1 MRSLRLV
8 AGLLA
13 AAAGSASAQL
23 TTPQPTTKLLLL
35 PLQAKT
41 PADSAASIALMDAV
55 REKVGASARYKAYVV
70 PKAKLCEA
78 LKASDFTCDVLLDPS
93 QASLLARFL
102 NVNAYNAG
110 TFERAGG
117 TMTARVRIVD
127 IGSSGYAF
135 LITASTANPGTTT
148 ALAEQ
153 VAQRLNAIVRAGELA
168 RECND
173 RRQKGQLSQALESAR
188 KALQI
193 EPNLTAAHLC
203 IGTIYEAQRMPIDSQ
218 LAAAERATKGD
229 SLNATAW
236 ENVAHF
242 WQMKGDTLKAIDAFV
257 HELAG
262 EPHNTNLRLGIAEL
276 LRQHKQYPRAVQ
288 ILDEGLARAPGEQ
301 RLSDMKSRV
310 CIEGELWRCVLD
322 GFTAKVQADSS
333 VLADSS
339 FLKAAIGAAQSLPDT
354 GRLLFFSR
362 AAARHF
368 AKSGAFWKALGAAYA
383 MVGKTD
389 SSAWAYKNV
398 IAIDPNDLPSYL
410 AVGQAA
416 LAAAAYDTAKAR
428 QLQTAKDTVG
438 LLALRRAFVEP
449 LDTARVYV
457 TRALAL
463 SDSALKR
470 DSLAIVRG
478 GGRVDTARAYQA
490 RVSENGTLKLN
501 AAVILL
507 QGGSKVAQAGA
518 YDRAY
523 PWLDQTLQLVSP
535 STPADTLGPRQQIRV
550 QASFWY
556 GLASVAT
563 LSTPYGEMVKSKSC
577 ADAKAVHDRIARTK
591 EALILGSRVHA
602 PTMNAMLQN
611 LGRFEDQMPKVKQAF
626 KCRNF

>member
-1 MRSLRLV
+1 MRGLGLV
-8 AGLLA
+8 ASLMA

-23 TTPQPTTKLLLL
+23 TTPQPTTRLLLL

-102 NVNAYNAG
+102 NVNAYNTG

-135 LITASTANPGTTT
+135 LITASTANPGTTA

-153 VAQRLNAIVRAGELA
+153 ISQRLNAIIRAGELA

-229 SLNATAW
+229 SVNATAW
-236 ENVAHF
+236 ENVAHI
-242 WQMKGDTLKAIDAFV
+242 WQMKGDTLKAIDAFI

-262 EPHNTNLRLGIAEL
+262 EPYNTNLRLGIAEL

-288 ILDEGLARAPGEQ
+288 ILDEGLARSPGEQ
-301 RLSDMKSRV
+301 RFSDLKSRV

-333 VLADSS
+333 VLGDSS
-339 FLKAAIGAAQSLPDT
+339 FLKAAIGAAQALPDT
-354 GRLLFFSR
+354 QRFLFFSR

-368 AKSGAFWKALGAAYA
+368 AKSAAFWKTLGAAYV
-383 MVGKTD
+383 MTGKRD
-389 SSAWAYKNV
+389 SSAWAYKNA
-398 IAIDPNDLPSYL
+398 IALDPNDVASALL
-410 AVGQAA
+410 VAQAIVEGT
-416 LAAAAYDTAKAR
+416 AYDTAQAR
-428 QLQTAKDTVG
+428 QLQQSKDTAG
-438 LLALRRAFVEP
+438 LQALRTAFALRLDSARTYLGRAAVSP
-449 LDTARVYV
+449 DTA
-457 TRALAL
+457 LQ
-463 SDSALKR
+463 
-470 DSLAIVRG
+470 I
-478 GGRVDTARAYQA
+478 
-490 RVSENGTLKLN
+490 N

-507 QGGSKVAQAGA
+507 QGGSKLSQAGA

-523 PWLDQTLQLVSP
+523 PWLDQTLQLVNP
-535 STPADTLGPRQQIRV
+535 STSADTVGPRQQIRV

-563 LSTPYGEMVKSKSC
+563 LSAPYGEMVKSKSC
-577 ADAKAVHDRIARTK
+577 TDAKAVHDRIVRTK
-591 EALILGSRVHA
+591 DALILGSRVHA

>member
-1 MRSLRLV
+1 MTARVKRLRLV
-8 AGLLA
+8 AGLMA

-70 PKAKLCEA
+70 PKAKLCDA
-78 LKASDFTCDVLLDPS
+78 LKASDFSCDVLLDPS

-102 NVNAYNAG
+102 NVNAYSTG

-135 LITASTANPGTTT
+135 LITASTANPGTTA

-153 VAQRLNAIVRAGELA
+153 VAQRLNAIIRAGELA

-236 ENVAHF
+236 ENVAHI
-242 WQMKGDTLKAIDAFV
+242 WQMKGDTLKAIDAFT

-262 EPHNTNLRLGIAEL
+262 EPYNTNLRLGIAEL

-288 ILDEGLARAPGEQ
+288 ILDEGLARSSGEQ
-301 RLSDMKSRV
+301 RLIDMKNRV

-333 VLADSS
+333 VLGDSS
-339 FLKAAIGAAQSLPDT
+339 FLKAAIGAAQALPDT
-354 GRLLFFSR
+354 QRFLFFSR
-362 AAARHF
+362 AAAQHF
-368 AKSGAFWKALGAAYA
+368 AKSAAFWKALGAAY
-383 MVGKTD
+383 VTTGKRD
-389 SSAWAYKNV
+389 SSAWAYKNA
-398 IAIDPNDLPSYL
+398 IALDPNDVASALL
-410 AVGQAA
+410 VAQAIVEG
-416 LAAAAYDTAKAR
+416 AAYDTAKAR
-428 QLQTAKDTVG
+428 QLQQAKDTAG
-438 LLALRRAFVEP
+438 LQALRTAFALRLDSARTYLGRAATSP
-449 LDTARVYV
+449 DTA
-457 TRALAL
+457 LQ
-463 SDSALKR
+463 
-470 DSLAIVRG
+470 I
-478 GGRVDTARAYQA
+478 
-490 RVSENGTLKLN
+490 N

-507 QGGSKVAQAGA
+507 QGGSKLSQAGA

-523 PWLDQTLQLVSP
+523 PWLDQTLQLVNP
-535 STPADTLGPRQQIRV
+535 RTPADTAGPRQQIRV

-556 GLASVAT
+556 GIASVAT
-563 LSTPYGEMVKSKSC
+563 LSAPYGEMVKSKSC
-577 ADAKAVHDRIARTK
+577 TDAKAVHDRIARTK
-591 EALILGSRVHA
+591 DALILGARVHA

>member
-1 MRSLRLV
+1 
-8 AGLLA
+8 
-13 AAAGSASAQL
+13 
-23 TTPQPTTKLLLL
+23 
-35 PLQAKT
+35 
-41 PADSAASIALMDAV
+41 
-55 REKVGASARYKAYVV
+55 
-70 PKAKLCEA
+70 
-78 LKASDFTCDVLLDPS
+78 
-93 QASLLARFL
+93 
-102 NVNAYNAG
+102 
-110 TFERAGG
+110 
-117 TMTARVRIVD
+117 MTARVRIVD

-135 LITASTANPGTTT
+135 LITASTANPGTTV

-153 VAQRLNAIVRAGELA
+153 ISQRLNAIIRAGELA

-203 IGTIYEAQRMPIDSQ
+203 MGTIYEAQRMPIDSQ

-301 RLSDMKSRV
+301 RLSDMKSRG

-322 GFTAKVQADSS
+322 GFTAQ
-333 VLADSS
+333 
-339 FLKAAIGAAQSLPDT
+339 
-354 GRLLFFSR
+354 
-362 AAARHF
+362 
-368 AKSGAFWKALGAAYA
+368 
-383 MVGKTD
+383 
-389 SSAWAYKNV
+389 
-398 IAIDPNDLPSYL
+398 
-410 AVGQAA
+410 GQAA
-416 LAAAAYDTAKAR
+416 LAAAVYDTAKAR

-478 GGRVDTARAYQA
+478 SGRVDTARAYQA

-518 YDRAY
+518 LHRAY
-523 PWLDQTLQLVSP
+523 PWAYP
-535 STPADTLGPRQQIRV
+535 
-550 QASFWY
+550 
-556 GLASVAT
+556 
-563 LSTPYGEMVKSKSC
+563 
-577 ADAKAVHDRIARTK
+577 DA
-591 EALILGSRVHA
+591 
-602 PTMNAMLQN
+602 
-611 LGRFEDQMPKVKQAF
+611 
-626 KCRNF
+626 